1 MVFRGT
7 NVDSHLEETISR
19 FPSHLIEMERQSGYL
34 NASTKERR
42 HRNQISKEHRREQT
56 PEVRKIETDHG
67 HKPKHAEEIIR
78 TRETMKGE
86 LTQGNSRSCFRHV
99 NISKFIYSFQT
110 VLRPAP
116 C

>member
-1 MVFRGT
+1 MAFRGT
-7 NVDSHLEETISR
+7 NVDCHLEETILR
-19 FPSHLIEMERQSGYL
+19 FPSHLTEMKIQSGYL

-42 HRNQISKEHRREQT
+42 HRNQILKEHRREQT
-56 PEVRKIETDHG
+56 PEVRNIKTDQG
-67 HKPKHAEEIIR
+67 HKPKHAEEIR
-78 TRETMKGE
+78 KTRETI
-86 LTQGNSRSCFRHV
+86 QGKTNTV